1 MFQVRASLAVFAVS
15 AGSAVSQHHV
25 FSTTCAGKTYTYN
38 ELAGYGFVRSD
49 ALDKFGDSISL
60 GSSIAIT
67 SWSKNGSK
75 YQGRLYGL
83 PDRGW
88 NTQGTINFQP
98 RIHEF
103 LVTLTPNMSAS
114 AAHPS
119 PPNVAFV
126 YQNSTLLTGPDGTP
140 MTGLDADQT
149 GGVQYP
155 GFPLLPAATSA
166 GDGFGGQGPGWKRVA
181 LDPEALVLAKDGG
194 FWIGDEYG
202 PYIYKFDKNGK
213 MTAAVA
219 PPNALLPLRNGTVR
233 SVFRLEGAVFG
244 LTRRQCGSFSSNNPP
259 AYNLTKK
266 PIPSNP
272 TQGRQNNQGFEGM
285 TASPDGQTL
294 WVLLQSA
301 AVQDGG
307 SSSTTRRYT
316 RLLQYSTKDKQ
327 AVVYQGEYV
336 VPLPTFK
343 DASGKTAVAS
353 QSDMHFVSDTQF
365 FFLPRDSNNGG
376 NLSSWKSIYRHVDIF
391 DISNATNVKG
401 PAHDAFNAS
410 IASTVCPLVDFNVK
424 AQLSRFGLHNGGPR
438 DGGLLNEKW
447 EGIALVP
454 VENEDGKHDA
464 EEYFLFASSDND
476 FITQHGFINFGKTP
490 DKFPG
495 YMYLYKYCL
504 TGGDLIT
511 RRAKFATISG

>member
-1 MFQVRASLAVFAVS
+1 MSHCTDWQRSSMFFMRASLAVFAVS

-98 RIHEF
+98 RVHEF
-103 LVTLTPNMSAS
+103 LVTLTPNTSAS

-149 GGVQYP
+149 GGLNYS
-155 GFPLLPAATSA
+155 GFPLLPAATNA
-166 GDGFGGQGPGWKRVA
+166 GDGFGGDGPCWKRVA

-194 FWIGDEYG
+194 FWISDEYG
-202 PYIYKFDKNGK
+202 PYIYKFDRNGR

-219 PPNALLPLRNGTVR
+219 PPNALLPLRNGTV
-233 SVFRLEGAVFG
+233 
-244 LTRRQCGSFSSNNPP
+244 SFSSNNPP
-259 AYNLTKK
+259 ANHSTKK
-266 PIPSNP
+266 TIPSNP

-376 NLSSWKSIYRHVDIF
+376 NVSSWESIYRHVDIF

-424 AQLSRFGLHNGGPR
+424 AQLSRFGLHNGGSR

-454 VENEDGKHDA
+454 VENDG

-476 FITQHGFINFGKTP
+476 FITQNGFINFGKTRFM
-490 DKFPG
+490 DKSGLNLDNQMLVF
-495 YMYLYKYCL
+495 K
-504 TGGDLIT
+504 IT
-511 RRAKFATISG
+511 LPKGSRPLVG

>member
-1 MFQVRASLAVFAVS
+1 MFRVRASLAVFAVA

-60 GSSIAIT
+60 SSSIAIT

-103 LVTLTPNMSAS
+103 LVTLTPNTSAS

-233 SVFRLEGAVFG
+233 SVFRLEV
-244 LTRRQCGSFSSNNPP
+244 L
-259 AYNLTKK
+259 K
-266 PIPSNP
+266 
-272 TQGRQNNQGFEGM
+272 GR
-285 TASPDGQTL
+285 
-294 WVLLQSA
+294 
-301 AVQDGG
+301 
-307 SSSTTRRYT
+307 
-316 RLLQYSTKDKQ
+316 YSD
-327 AVVYQGEYV
+327 
-336 VPLPTFK
+336 
-343 DASGKTAVAS
+343 
-353 QSDMHFVSDTQF
+353 
-365 FFLPRDSNNGG
+365 
-376 NLSSWKSIYRHVDIF
+376 
-391 DISNATNVKG
+391 
-401 PAHDAFNAS
+401 
-410 IASTVCPLVDFNVK
+410 
-424 AQLSRFGLHNGGPR
+424 
-438 DGGLLNEKW
+438 
-447 EGIALVP
+447 
-454 VENEDGKHDA
+454 
-464 EEYFLFASSDND
+464 
-476 FITQHGFINFGKTP
+476 
-490 DKFPG
+490 
-495 YMYLYKYCL
+495 
-504 TGGDLIT
+504 
-511 RRAKFATISG
+511 